1 MLYAYNRPTADFRSL
16 HEAAIRM
23 AGVLRNLPESQFTQ
37 IGLSRAWH
45 TGKTRAATRRTAAAQ
60 PAINL
65 NGSFLYSRLRAPD
78 SQRPDDDFIAV
89 GSLRINKLPVSNTLL
104 ATSAETTLPRVV

>member
-1 MLYAYNRPTADFRSL
+1 MFYAYNRPTADFRSL

-65 NGSFLYSRLRAPD
+65 NGNLLTGRCAHFAVRRQQFRPGAFSCCLVFHYRLAQSR
-78 SQRPDDDFIAV
+78 V
-89 GSLRINKLPVSNTLL
+89 
-104 ATSAETTLPRVV
+104 